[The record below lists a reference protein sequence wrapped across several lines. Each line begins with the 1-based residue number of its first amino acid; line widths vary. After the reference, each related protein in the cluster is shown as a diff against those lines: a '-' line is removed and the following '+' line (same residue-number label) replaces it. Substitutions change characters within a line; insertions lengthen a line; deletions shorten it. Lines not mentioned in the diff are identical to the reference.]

1 MLQSSKVLADEI
13 SEKQKVADETEHKI
27 DSSRAGYKPVAH
39 HASVLYFCVTD
50 LGNIDP
56 MYQYSLAW
64 FVALFVRA
72 IAESAQSEDLEVR
85 LQLLND
91 HFTFF
96 LYQNVCRRG
105 CSPLAALS
113 INIAKL
119 SKCSRSVPFV
129 RHHSIKQLSCSTM
142 SPELSTGLKLVK
154 LPPK

>member
-1 MLQSSKVLADEI
+1 MHLLQDEEAVNVLQSSKVLADEI
-13 SEKQKVADETEHKI
+13 SEKQKIADETEQKI

-72 IAESAQSEDLEVR
+72 ITESSQSQDLQVR

-96 LYQNVCRRG
+96 LYQNVCR
-105 CSPLAALS
+105 CVSVIHAVATQALS
-113 INIAKL
+113 
-119 SKCSRSVPFV
+119 R
-129 RHHSIKQLSCSTM
+129 
-142 SPELSTGLKLVK
+142 
-154 LPPK
+154 

>member
-1 MLQSSKVLADEI
+1 MQSSKVLADDI
-13 SEKQKVADETEHKI
+13 SEKQKIADETEHKI
-27 DSSRAGYKPVAH
+27 DTSRAGYKPVAH

-72 IAESAQSEDLEVR
+72 ITESAQSEDLEVR

-96 LYQNVCRRG
+96 LYQNVCRY
-105 CSPLAALS
+105 CLA
-113 INIAKL
+113 
-119 SKCSRSVPFV
+119 SKHCAVVSHR
-129 RHHSIKQLSCSTM
+129 SIKQLLCMCSGAALLSVSLRDSCCCI
-142 SPELSTGLKLVK
+142 L
-154 LPPK
+154 

>member
-1 MLQSSKVLADEI
+1 MQVVSQLLSSVVLSTFSTCSPRGCAHILSRFPQDEEAVNVLQSSKVLADEI
-13 SEKQKVADETEHKI
+13 SEKQKIADETERKI
-27 DSSRAGYKPVAH
+27 DTSRAGYKPVAH

-96 LYQNVCRRG
+96 LYQNVCR
-105 CSPLAALS
+105 
-113 INIAKL
+113 
-119 SKCSRSVPFV
+119 
-129 RHHSIKQLSCSTM
+129 
-142 SPELSTGLKLVK
+142 
-154 LPPK
+154 

>member
-1 MLQSSKVLADEI
+1 MRLRFVFGMENCATWWLQDEEAVNVLQSSKVLADEI

-27 DSSRAGYKPVAH
+27 DSSRAGYKLVAH

-96 LYQNVCRRG
+96 LYQNVCR
-105 CSPLAALS
+105 
-113 INIAKL
+113 
-119 SKCSRSVPFV
+119 
-129 RHHSIKQLSCSTM
+129 
-142 SPELSTGLKLVK
+142 
-154 LPPK
+154 

>member
-13 SEKQKVADETEHKI
+13 SEKQKVADETEQKI

-72 IAESAQSEDLEVR
+72 ITESSQSQDLEVR

-96 LYQNVCRRG
+96 LYQNVCRWV
-105 CSPLAALS
+105 CVSCNCIATEASCHELDSLVLWQCCIHTSAMPLLLIPATNQVFL
-113 INIAKL
+113 
-119 SKCSRSVPFV
+119 
-129 RHHSIKQLSCSTM
+129 T
-142 SPELSTGLKLVK
+142 
-154 LPPK
+154 